1 MCNERLS
8 ALTLLYV
15 HVEIDPDPQFILE
28 RFIALGP

>member
-1 MCNERLS
+1 MCNKRLS
-8 ALTLLYV
+8 ALAQLYV